1 MDIDLART
9 MIRTAFE
16 SGRTLQAL
24 LPALEAGLPPDAYRA
39 CAHEL
44 ASAIDQS
51 NTALITRALAAHP
64 ALEVEIDTAIRD
76 HGRY

>member
-16 SGRTLQAL
+16 SGRTLQAI
-24 LPALEAGLPPDAYRA
+24 LPALEQGLPPETYRA

-44 ASAIDQS
+44 ASAIDQT

-64 ALEVEIDTAIRD
+64 ALQAEVDTAIKAQ
-76 HGRY
+76 GRY